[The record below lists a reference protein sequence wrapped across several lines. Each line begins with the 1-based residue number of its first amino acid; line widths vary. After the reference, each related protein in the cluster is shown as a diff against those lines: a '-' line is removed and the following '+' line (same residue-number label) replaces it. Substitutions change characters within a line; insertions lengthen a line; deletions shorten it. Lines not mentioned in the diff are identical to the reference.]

1 MDKIINWGILGLG
14 GIAEKFAQALAT
26 VPNAKLYAV
35 GSRSAEKAK
44 KFAKK
49 YNAQN
54 SYGSYEELAAAP
66 SVDVIYV
73 ATPHILHCENTLMC
87 IKNGKAVL
95 CEKPFAMNSKE
106 VLQMVSLAKE
116 KNIFLMEALWT
127 RFLPTITKT
136 LELIASGV
144 IGDIIQVKSDFGVKA
159 PYDPDKR
166 LFNKELGG
174 GSLLDI
180 GIYPV
185 FIALLL
191 LGEPDKISAEAKIG
205 KTGVDESF
213 SAVLKYKNGE
223 LATIF
228 STFLASTPVETDI
241 YGTKGYIRINRMWH
255 IPTYLTLVMNDGH
268 SEDIKFK
275 YKSNGY
281 DYEAEEVTNCL
292 LNGQKESSIMTLD
305 FSIKLIGLLDNLRKV
320 CNIKYSM
327 D

>member
-1 MDKIINWGILGLG
+1 
-14 GIAEKFAQALAT
+14 
-26 VPNAKLYAV
+26 
-35 GSRSAEKAK
+35 
-44 KFAKK
+44 
-49 YNAQN
+49 
-54 SYGSYEELAAAP
+54 LAAD
-66 SVDVIYV
+66 SIVDVIYI
-73 ATPHILHCENTLMC
+73 ATPHVLHCENTLMC
-87 IKNGKAVL
+87 IRNGKAVL
-95 CEKPFAMNSKE
+95 CEKPFAMNTKE

-116 KNIFLMEALWT
+116 KNVFLMEALWT

-136 LELIASGV
+136 LELINSGI
-144 IGDIIQVKSDFGVKA
+144 IGEIVHIKSDFGNKA
-159 PYDPDKR
+159 HFDPDKR

-191 LGEPDKISAEAKIG
+191 LGEPDEISAEAIIG
-205 KTGVDESF
+205 KTGVDENF
-213 SAVLKYKNGE
+213 SAVFKYNNGQ
-223 LATIF
+223 LATLF
-228 STFLASTPVETDI
+228 STFIANSPVETDI

-275 YKSNGY
+275 YKNNGY

-292 LNGQKESSIMTLD
+292 LKGQKESSVMPLD
-305 FSIKLIGLLDNLRKV
+305 FSIKLMNLLDKLRRI
-320 CNIKYSM
+320 CNIHYSM

>member
-1 MDKIINWGILGLG
+1 MDKTINWGILGLG
-14 GIAEKFAQALAT
+14 GIAEKFAQSLVS

-35 GSRSAEKAK
+35 GSLLADKAK

-49 YNAQN
+49 HNAPIY
-54 SYGSYEELAAAP
+54 YGSYEELAVD
-66 SVDVIYV
+66 SKVDVIYV
-73 ATPHILHCENTLMC
+73 ATPHVLHCENTLMC
-87 IKNGKAVL
+87 IRYGKAVL
-95 CEKPFAMNSKE
+95 CEKPFAMNAKE

-116 KNIFLMEALWT
+116 KNVFLMEALWT
-127 RFLPTITKT
+127 RFLPTIIKT
-136 LELIASGV
+136 LELIKSGV
-144 IGDIIQVKSDFGVKA
+144 IGEIVHMKSDFGNKA
-159 PYDPDKR
+159 HFDPDKR

-191 LGEPDKISAEAKIG
+191 LGEPDEISAEAIIG
-205 KTGVDESF
+205 KTGVDENF
-213 SAVLKYKNGE
+213 SAVFKYNNGQ
-223 LATIF
+223 LATLF
-228 STFLASTPVETDI
+228 STFIANSPVETDI

-275 YKSNGY
+275 YKNNGY

-292 LNGQKESSIMTLD
+292 LKGQKESSVMPLD
-305 FSIKLIGLLDNLRKV
+305 FSIKLINLLDKLRKI
-320 CNIKYSM
+320 CNIRYSM